1 MMISDLWPGM
11 PTDAQRLARMLERE
25 LPPQQR
31 CGRAEGCEYCY
42 RVGGSGELCESRM
55 ESGELV
61 DATFICNACLEE
73 IERDIRNEQLLDCGG
88 SA

>member
-1 MMISDLWPGM
+1 MMVTDFWPDLRDRDM
-11 PTDAQRLARMLERE
+11 PKER
-25 LPPQQR
+25 R
-31 CGRAEGCEYCY
+31 CGRAETCEYCGCLN
-42 RVGGSGELCESRM
+42 VPGDLCESRM

-61 DATFICNACLEE
+61 DVTFVCNACLEE